1 MEAKSKNIIPLGITI
16 GGYTFQAPALKEGFT
31 TVEGVMDIVVFGL
44 NTLVGLA
51 ALVAVAMII
60 YSGFTFITAAGDP
73 DKVQKGSN
81 ALTASIVGLIIVF
94 IARMIV
100 VFLLEKILV

>member
-1 MEAKSKNIIPLGITI
+1 MEVKNKNIIPLGVTI
-16 GGYTFQAPALKEGFT
+16 GGYSFEAPALKEGFT

-73 DKVQKGSN
+73 EKVQKGSG
-81 ALTASIVGLIIVF
+81 ALTASIIGLIIVF
-94 IARMIV
+94 IARIVV
-100 VFLLEKILV
+100 VFLLENILV

>member
-1 MEAKSKNIIPLGITI
+1 MEDKNRNIIPLGVTI
-16 GGYTFQAPALKEGFT
+16 GGYSFQAPALKNGFT
-31 TVEGVMDIVVFGL
+31 TVEGVLEIVVFGL
-44 NTLVGLA
+44 NALVGLA

-81 ALTASIVGLIIVF
+81 ALTASIIGLIIVF
-94 IARMIV
+94 IARMVV

>member
-1 MEAKSKNIIPLGITI
+1 MEVKNKNIIPLGVTI
-16 GGYTFQAPALKEGFT
+16 GGYSFEAPVLKDGFT
-31 TVEGVMDIVVFGL
+31 TVEGVMEIVVFGL
-44 NTLVGLA
+44 NTFVGLA
-51 ALVAVAMII
+51 ALVAVAMIV

-81 ALTASIVGLIIVF
+81 ALTAAIVGLIIVF

-100 VFLLEKILV
+100 VFLLDKILV

>member
-1 MEAKSKNIIPLGITI
+1 MEVKNKNIIPLGVTI
-16 GGYTFQAPALKEGFT
+16 GGYSFEAPILKDGFT
-31 TVEGVMDIVVFGL
+31 TVEGVMEIVVFGL
-44 NTLVGLA
+44 NTFVGLA
-51 ALVAVAMII
+51 ALVAVAMIV

-81 ALTASIVGLIIVF
+81 ALTAAIVGLIIVF

-100 VFLLEKILV
+100 VFLLDKILV